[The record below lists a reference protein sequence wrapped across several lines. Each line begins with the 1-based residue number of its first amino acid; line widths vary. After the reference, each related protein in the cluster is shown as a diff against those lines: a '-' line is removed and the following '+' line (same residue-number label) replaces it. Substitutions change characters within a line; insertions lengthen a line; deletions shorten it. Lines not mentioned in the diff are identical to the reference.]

1 MHVKSLIKFT
11 LILGLILLTQSIIFG
26 QGNKVSNSF
35 ANNISIKKQP
45 FDLKINFPE
54 VEGWEKDDIQ
64 NYPTP
69 ALGYSINYE
78 SEDGG
83 RVTVYVYNGGRAKIP
98 NDVSHKVLKDEINK
112 AKSEIYQVEKLGHY
126 KNVKEVKN
134 RTMVLGGEAGKVES
148 LHILFSFEAG
158 ANKLTSEIYLFGF
171 ENHFIKIRATRLY
184 EDENTKN
191 EAIETL
197 LAEMDKLF
205 SGKETVASVRN

>member
-1 MHVKSLIKFT
+1 MRVKTLIKFT
-11 LILGLILLTQSIIFG
+11 SILGLILLTQSIIFG
-26 QGNKVSNSF
+26 QEKKITNSYANK
-35 ANNISIKKQP
+35 ISIQKQP
-45 FDLKINFPE
+45 LDLKINFPE
-54 VEGWEKDDIQ
+54 IEGWEKGEIQ

-83 RVTVYVYNGGRAKIP
+83 RVTVYVYNGGRDKIP
-98 NDVSHKVLKDEINK
+98 NDVSNKILKDEINK

-134 RTMVLGGEAGKVES
+134 RTMVLGGEIGKVES

-171 ENHFIKIRATRLY
+171 ENHFIKIRASRLY

-191 EAIETL
+191 EAVETL

-205 SGKETVASVRN
+205 AGKETIAVVGN